1 MLLTTKSGQPISMVI
16 TKTPRAIP
24 TGKPFVRPD
33 DPQLGFYVKNNG
45 TEPVTLK
52 VIGVDDTVASETV
65 FMPGWNLELIKAI
78 VANVPATATIQWGV

>member
-33 DPQLGFYVKNNG
+33 DPRLGFHSKISPIMYYR
-45 TEPVTLK
+45 E
-52 VIGVDDTVASETV
+52 
-65 FMPGWNLELIKAI
+65 FMLVRNMYIF
-78 VANVPATATIQWGV
+78 